1 MCLHMAGRKTEE
13 RTYIAELGGKIG
25 ETVRLEG
32 WVHDTR
38 LLGKISFIVLRD
50 ATGKAQVTAVRSK
63 ASDETMK
70 LVDGLRQE
78 DVIAVTGKVTKS
90 KEARAGYEVLPDAID
105 IVNKAATPLPLDPRA
120 VTKANMDTQL
130 DWRVLYMRTDEA
142 QAIFR
147 IQSRVLESFR
157 DFLLGRNYLEIQPP
171 VIIASASE
179 GGSELFEI
187 PYFEKKAYLAQS
199 PQLYKQMCALAFEKV
214 FTVLPIFRAE
224 KFDQPTHLNEVRQ
237 MDIEQAFAT
246 DDDVIAVLEECFV
259 QMLNDVKKDC
269 ADDLKVLG
277 RELKVPNL
285 PLRRV
290 TYDEVVKLLQ
300 KAGEKVK
307 WGDDFSKT
315 QEKMMAKLVG
325 EEAFVLKDWPTQARA
340 FYSMPHEDNP
350 KICKA
355 FDLVYNG
362 LEICSGAQRIHIPEL
377 LEKQLRAKDL
387 DPANFKFYIDVFRY
401 GAPYHAGW
409 SIGLERLTMQIT
421 GRSNIREAT
430 MFPRDRNRI
439 TP

>member
-1 MCLHMAGRKTEE
+1 MAGKKTEG
-13 RTYIAELGGKIG
+13 RSYAAELGGRVG
-25 ETVRLEG
+25 DAVRVEG

-38 LLGKISFIVLRD
+38 LLGKISFVVLRD
-50 ATGKAQVTAVRSK
+50 ATGKCQVTAVRGK
-63 ASDETMK
+63 ASDATMK
-70 LVDGLRQE
+70 AIEGLRQE
-78 DVIAVTGKVTKS
+78 DVIEVTGKVAKS
-90 KEARAGYEVLPDAID
+90 NEARAGFEILPDAIE
-105 IVNKAATPLPLDPRA
+105 ILNKSATPLPLDPRA

-142 QAIFR
+142 RAIFR
-147 IQSRVLESFR
+147 IQSRALQSFR
-157 DFLLGRNYLEIQPP
+157 DFLLGRSYLEIQPP

-187 PYFEKKAYLAQS
+187 PYFEKHAYLAQS

-246 DDDVIAVLEECFV
+246 DDDVIKVLEECV
-259 QMLNDVKKDC
+259 VGILKDVKKDC
-269 ADDLKVLG
+269 AEELKTLG
-277 RELKVPNL
+277 REDFKVPKL

-290 TYDEVVKLLQ
+290 TYDDVVKLLQ

-325 EEAFVLKDWPTQARA
+325 EELFVLKDWPTQARA
-340 FYSMPHEDNP
+340 FYSMPHEDDP
-350 KICKA
+350 KKCKA

-362 LEICSGAQRIHIPEL
+362 LEICSGAQRIHLPDL
-377 LEKQLRAKDL
+377 LEKQLRAKGL
-387 DPANFKFYIDVFRY
+387 DPASFKSYIDVFRY
-401 GAPYHAGW
+401 GAPFHSGW

-421 GRSNIREAT
+421 GRPNIREAT
-430 MFPRDRNRI
+430 MFPRTRDRI

>member
-1 MCLHMAGRKTEE
+1 MAAKKTEE
-13 RTYIAELGGKIG
+13 RTYAEELGGMIDK
-25 ETVRLEG
+25 TVKLEG

-50 ATGKAQVTAVRSK
+50 KTGKAQVTAVRGK
-63 ASDETMK
+63 VPDKVMETI
-70 LVDGLRQE
+70 GSLRQE
-78 DVIAVTGKVTKS
+78 DVIAVKGKVAKS
-90 KEARAGYEVLPDAID
+90 KEARAGYEVLPESIEV
-105 IVNKAATPLPLDPRA
+105 INKSGTPLPLDPRA

-142 QAIFR
+142 RAIFR
-147 IQSRVLESFR
+147 IQSQVLKSFR
-157 DFLLGRNYLEIQPP
+157 EFLAGRGYLEIQPP
-171 VIIASASE
+171 VIISSASE
-179 GGSELFEI
+179 GGSELFAI
-187 PYFEKKAYLAQS
+187 PYFEKQAYLAQS

-246 DDDVIAVLEECFV
+246 DEDVIKVLEECVV
-259 QMLNDVKKDC
+259 QMLKDVKDEC
-269 ADDLKVLG
+269 AEELKTLG
-277 RELKVPNL
+277 REDFKVPKL

-290 TYDEVVKLLQ
+290 TYYEVVKLLQ
-300 KAGEKVK
+300 KAGENVK

-325 EEAFVLKDWPTQARA
+325 EELFVMKDWPTQARA
-340 FYSMPHEDNP
+340 FYSMPHEDDP

-362 LEICSGAQRIHIPEL
+362 LEICSGAQRIHVPEL
-377 LEKQLRAKDL
+377 LEKQLRAKGL
-387 DPANFKFYIDVFRY
+387 DPANFKFYIDVFKY
-401 GAPYHAGW
+401 GSAPHAGW